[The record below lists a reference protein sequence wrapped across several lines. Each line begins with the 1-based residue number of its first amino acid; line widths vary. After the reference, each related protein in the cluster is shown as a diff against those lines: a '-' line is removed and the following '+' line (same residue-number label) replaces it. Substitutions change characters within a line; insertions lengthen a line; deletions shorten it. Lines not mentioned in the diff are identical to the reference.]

1 VEEKKE
7 EEEEEE
13 EEKMIKG
20 LRKNTPPSTKSVL
33 DFRALVTIRL

>member
-13 EEKMIKG
+13 EMIKG